1 MSDDFCITHGYDH
14 MCSQMGNPIPYCRA
28 CDGEENMKTIELDIP
43 ADAKTRVRR
52 NVIRTILS
60 ELVAH
65 GLNLD
70 QAMQSI
76 EHLIKAETDEI
87 LERCHL
93 SNRAEA

>member
-1 MSDDFCITHGYDH
+1 MS
-14 MCSQMGNPIPYCRA
+14 
-28 CDGEENMKTIELDIP
+28 TIELDIP

-52 NVIRTILS
+52 SVIRAILG

-70 QAMQSI
+70 QAVQSI

-87 LERCHL
+87 VDRCNL
-93 SNRAEA
+93 SNKAEA

>member
-1 MSDDFCITHGYDH
+1 MSDDFCIIHGYDH
-14 MCSQMGNPIPYCRA
+14 MRSQMGNPIPYCQA
-28 CDGEENMKTIELDIP
+28 CEEEYMKTIELDIP

-52 NVIRTILS
+52 NVIRTILG

-70 QAMQSI
+70 QAAESI

-87 LERCHL
+87 LSRCHL
-93 SNRAEA
+93 SNKAEA

>member
-1 MSDDFCITHGYDH
+1 MSDDFCATHGYDH
-14 MCSQMGNPIPYCRA
+14 MYSQMGNPIPHCRA
-28 CDGEENMKTIELDIP
+28 CEEESMSTIELDIP

-70 QAMQSI
+70 QAVQSI
-76 EHLIKAETDEI
+76 EHLIRAESDEI

-93 SNRAEA
+93 SNKAEA